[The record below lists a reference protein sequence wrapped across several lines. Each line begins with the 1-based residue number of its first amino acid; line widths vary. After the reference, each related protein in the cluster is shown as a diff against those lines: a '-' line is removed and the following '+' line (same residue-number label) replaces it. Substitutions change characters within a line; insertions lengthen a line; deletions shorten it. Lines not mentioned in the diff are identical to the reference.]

1 MKMLLNNYEND
12 VVFDNTYINTLE
24 ILNKKA
30 FYQFLK
36 DINNLNDQDNILF
49 FDNNE
54 PINMDNKIFIIYNF
68 INFDFNT
75 KKITANILNIINNN
89 MDEKDKDKINNLYN
103 KLKDI
108 YTHLLDNIDIN
119 LEIQEEFKIED
130 ISKLMKPKINT
141 KNNLLENIL
150 LLIDIES
157 ELNLDKLVVFVNLK
171 SYLENEELIE
181 LYKYS
186 LYKDIKIL
194 LVDNHN
200 YSTNNIEKKLQ
211 IDEDL
216 IEFML
221 LHSKYLNKKQVFS

>member
-216 IEFML
+216 IEFMI
-221 LHSKYLNKKQVFS
+221 

>member
-12 VVFDNTYINTLE
+12 IIFDNTYINTLE

-30 FYQFLK
+30 FYRFLK

-54 PINMDNKIFIIYNF
+54 QINMDNKIFIIYNF

-75 KKITANILNIINNN
+75 KKITASILNIINNN

-108 YTHLLDNIDIN
+108 YTHLLDNIDLN
-119 LEIQEEFKIED
+119 LEIQDEFKIED

-150 LLIDIES
+150 LLMDIES

-200 YSTNNIEKKLQ
+200 YLTNNIEKKLQ

-216 IEFML
+216 IEFMI
-221 LHSKYLNKKQVFS
+221 

>member
-12 VVFDNTYINTLE
+12 VVFYNTYINTLE

-216 IEFML
+216 IEFMI
-221 LHSKYLNKKQVFS
+221 

>member
-12 VVFDNTYINTLE
+12 IIFDNTYINTLE

-36 DINNLNDQDNILF
+36 DINNLNNQDNILF

-54 PINMDNKIFIIYNF
+54 QINMDNKIFIIYNF

-75 KKITANILNIINNN
+75 KKITASILNIINNN

-108 YTHLLDNIDIN
+108 YTHLLDNIDLN
-119 LEIQEEFKIED
+119 LEIQDEFKIED

-150 LLIDIES
+150 LLMDIES

-216 IEFML
+216 IEFMI
-221 LHSKYLNKKQVFS
+221 

>member
-12 VVFDNTYINTLE
+12 VVFGNTYINTLE

-216 IEFML
+216 IEFMI
-221 LHSKYLNKKQVFS
+221 

>member
-1 MKMLLNNYEND
+1 
-12 VVFDNTYINTLE
+12 
-24 ILNKKA
+24 
-30 FYQFLK
+30 
-36 DINNLNDQDNILF
+36 
-49 FDNNE
+49 
-54 PINMDNKIFIIYNF
+54 
-68 INFDFNT
+68 
-75 KKITANILNIINNN
+75 

-108 YTHLLDNIDIN
+108 YTHLLDNIDLN
-119 LEIQEEFKIED
+119 LEIQDEFKIED

-150 LLIDIES
+150 LLMDIES

-216 IEFML
+216 IEFMI
-221 LHSKYLNKKQVFS
+221 

>member
-89 MDEKDKDKINNLYN
+89 IDEKDKDKINNLYN

-216 IEFML
+216 IEFMI
-221 LHSKYLNKKQVFS
+221 